1 MKVRVEC
8 YSGGR
13 ADERPVALVLD
24 ERRLPVVEVLDTWYG
39 EDHLYF
45 MVRVENGDEV
55 VVRRD
60 VEGDWRVEVFRT
72 PGRAR

>member
-13 ADERPVALVLD
+13 ADERPRAVIVGD
-24 ERRLPVVEVLDTWYG
+24 RRLAVTGVLDTWYG

-45 MVRVENGDEV
+45 KVLVENGDEYL
-55 VVRRD
+55 VRRD
-60 VEGDWRVEVFRT
+60 ADGEWTLEVFHAA
-72 PGRAR
+72 PAR